1 VGLAGLYGLAQ
12 WLLGPKVPAY
22 VVAKGDVLQ
31 TIVAS
36 GRVETPLRVDI
47 GSQITGTVATIPVS
61 EGQSVKARQL
71 LIGLEDREA
80 KASVAAARASVVQA
94 QARLKQIREVALPAA
109 QQVLRRAQANLLNS
123 GKQYERVKDL
133 RATGIVSQSQ
143 FDDAATSL
151 ELAESEV
158 RTAQLQVQT
167 NQPDG
172 SDYLVA
178 TTTLQQA
185 QASLGAALAKVS
197 YTRIEAPVDGTLIAR
212 NVERGDV
219 VQPGKAL
226 MVLSP
231 AGHTQ
236 LVVQIDEKNL
246 ANLRVGQPALASAD
260 AYPDRQFSAEVVY
273 MNPAV
278 DASRGSVEVKLDVP
292 VPPAYLRQDMTV
304 SVDIEVARR
313 ANTLLLAA
321 EAVHDSSSAAPW
333 VMKIDSGRARR
344 QPVTLGARGTGK
356 VEILQGLQAG
366 DLVISSTN
374 GNVPE
379 GKRVRAASIADRQ
392 TPRK

>member
-379 GKRVRAASIADRQ
+379 GKRVRAASIEDRQ